1 MPYASY
7 FALRTTIMAV
17 AFLAIV
23 GCSNE
28 LQDYSDQMNPIFQQH
43 VDEYSMLAE
52 SIDSLWDRLL
62 TMSRTRVANMTTA
75 GELIDLMAAY
85 EKALDRYERK
95 ASVHLDQ
102 WVSLEPPK
110 PALEFHEMTL
120 EMMQLRYDAT
130 LSFQAELVKFN
141 MGIREFDFD
150 SLDAAADKFN
160 QSDRLLVR
168 VLAKARELER

>member
-1 MPYASY
+1 
-7 FALRTTIMAV
+7 
-17 AFLAIV
+17 
-23 GCSNE
+23 
-28 LQDYSDQMNPIFQQH
+28 
-43 VDEYSMLAE
+43 
-52 SIDSLWDRLL
+52 
-62 TMSRTRVANMTTA
+62 
-75 GELIDLMAAY
+75 
-85 EKALDRYERK
+85 
-95 ASVHLDQ
+95 
-102 WVSLEPPK
+102 
-110 PALEFHEMTL
+110 MTL